1 MVRFAVFTDLHYD
14 NIPDGNRRL
23 KEFLSN
29 ISNEKLDFI
38 ISLGDLCCPNKE
50 NKEILTKLEQQ
61 GIPVYYTLGNHD
73 TYEHEQNYIVN
84 FFQMERDFYSFQLE
98 GIKFIVLNSCYMKR
112 GNEFLP
118 YDKSKYD
125 KCTDEYP
132 FIPESEVNWLQKEL
146 SDESLQYVIFSH
158 HSLVNEFGNR
168 GITNREKVRD
178 LLEKRN
184 VLLCMNGHDH
194 GDDCKI
200 INSIPYYTLN
210 SMSYI
215 WHCVKEMYSY
225 AENVH
230 KQYPFLK
237 DIILY
242 QQPLHCIVELENK
255 QVKIIGM
262 QGQYQTISP
271 QDVGIGD
278 TWNGVSIAPRVSD
291 FCIDNIIIK

>member
-38 ISLGDLCCPNKE
+38 ISLGDLCYPKKE
-50 NKEILTKLEQQ
+50 NKEILTRLEQQ
-61 GIPVYYTLGNHD
+61 GIPVYYALGNND
-73 TYEHEQNYIVN
+73 TDEHEQNHVVN

-98 GIKFIVLNSCYMKR
+98 GIKFIVLNSCYMKG

-118 YDKSKYD
+118 YNKANYN
-125 KCTDEYP
+125 KCSDEYP
-132 FIPESEVNWLQKEL
+132 FIPEPEMIWLQKEL
-146 SDESLQYVIFSH
+146 NDENMQYVIFSH

-168 GITNREKVRD
+168 GIINREKVRS

-184 VLLCMNGHDH
+184 ILLCMNGHDH

-200 INSIPYYTLN
+200 INGIPYYTLN
-210 SMSYI
+210 AMSYI
-215 WHCVKEMYSY
+215 WHFVKEMYSY
-225 AENVH
+225 PENLH
-230 KQYPFLK
+230 KQYPILK

-278 TWNGVSIAPRVSD
+278 TWNGVSIAPKVSD
-291 FCIDNIIIK
+291 FFMTWEK